1 MMKKHLCLI
10 GVAFLTM
17 MGAISCSN
25 ELPSNDMIGNVDK
38 LSVVANVASVND
50 TIIKKLDF
58 YYKGNH
64 YISDY
69 SSLNDSIVEI
79 FDEEVRS
86 LYFSFSDS
94 SQVVTYIHPEGYIEY
109 FDNLDMMRSSLEEE
123 EPNRIATR
131 DLSIM
136 QKYGRFY
143 LYDDDGFSGRM
154 IIVEEFG
161 GFVVSHLKSYKTAL
175 GETANFN
182 DKTTALKIELGRDN
196 LYYKFWEDDH
206 YSGRCLVL
214 RTAGGRAE
222 IRNLKDHPLAGSSK
236 SWNDRITSISIDDKL

>member
-1 MMKKHLCLI
+1 MKKHLCLI

-143 LYDDDGFSGRM
+143 LYDDDGFSG
-154 IIVEEFG
+154 
-161 GFVVSHLKSYKTAL
+161 
-175 GETANFN
+175 ETANFN